1 MSKQID
7 LAVIPGDGI
16 GPEVVAEGLKVLRA
30 ALPPEIATI
39 QTHVFSLGAAH
50 YHKSGEVLSEETL
63 EKIRAND
70 AIFLGAIGDPSV
82 PAGVLERGLL
92 LKLRFALDHSVNL
105 R

>member
-50 YHKSGEVLSEETL
+50 YHKSGEVLGGNSREDTG
-63 EKIRAND
+63 KRRDFPRRHWRSIRARWRPR
-70 AIFLGAIGDPSV
+70 ARVAPEATIRPR
-82 PAGVLERGLL
+82 P
-92 LKLRFALDHSVNL
+92 
-105 R
+105 